1 MGYWQIS
8 TSIPENINKGKS
20 SAYYLDT
27 SEQPVDKLH
36 SLIFSVAGPEAGT
49 IIKTMS
55 NSLKHILP
63 KNVKTRVTYTSQQLV
78 AKFQIKDKT
87 KDQHK
92 HALAFNSECPEP
104 TCSEDYLGET

>member
-1 MGYWQIS
+1 MSFIRQMISLVGFWQIS

-20 SAYYLDT
+20 SAYYPDT

-36 SLIFSVAGPEAGT
+36 SLILSIAGPKAGT
-49 IIKTMS
+49 IIKTMN

-63 KNVKTRVTYTSQQLV
+63 QNVKTRVTYTSQKLV
-78 AKFQIKDKT
+78 AKFQIKDN
-87 KDQHK
+87 
-92 HALAFNSECPEP
+92 FNSICPEP